1 MTTKHKEEAPVHK
14 VKTHKA
20 WGHDEIAAV
29 IEKHQTLENP
39 ATQVYCNADFPIVTT
54 AIGGVAVV
62 KSTDDVIVLSNG
74 DRVEF

>member
-1 MTTKHKEEAPVHK
+1 MTKEKDIPVHK
-14 VKTHKA
+14 VKAHKA

-39 ATQVYCNADFPIVTT
+39 ATQVYCNADFPLVTT
-54 AIGGVAVV
+54 AVGSVAVI

-74 DRVEF
+74 DKVSF